1 MPTPDLEPL
10 RPSEY
15 GDCEFI
21 LSPDKNYL
29 ITYRYSFPDYTVW
42 TVPEGK
48 FVYRGSV
55 NAPYGEFRNYFSMSA
70 NSMYVKGKN
79 DSYARMLTDGKSVA
93 DPMAVEKPNLP
104 EKLLFTQWFKP
115 NNAFS
120 VPTESEKELKSLI
133 RINGRSNGLNEAVE
147 EIEVINDNNRPG
159 NVLVIFEQGYYGD
172 DKFLKT
178 MTDKKPKEW
187 RAMQAQSGHPQFK
200 DINIASVNL
209 QTKEVTQLGRA
220 IPGVHGKDYRLEH
233 LNHGLLAS
241 PGHNYFG
248 IKYWLR
254 SPTSGEMYA
263 SFCFYNLK
271 GEEIWRTPENVEV
284 LSPYFDDLGS
294 LWLGYREN
302 VRAPETGKTI
312 YHKLDIATGKIQ
324 ANAELKSSLPP
335 FFIMDWNMVAIQK
348 LDPAIKNLSS
358 IGFFDIR
365 TGNMLASLYNPE
377 IKGVALKTNEYYAE
391 QERKRQEFLN
401 IWYAQMRQDYEEGLK
416 KWETDNQSNTDRKRT
431 ENENRCPSCSGN
443 GQVDCSSC
451 GYIYTTESL
460 GMGRTRT
467 TKTIDP
473 NYRGN
478 GKSICSTCHGRGYI
492 FSKK

>member
-1 MPTPDLEPL
+1 
-10 RPSEY
+10 
-15 GDCEFI
+15 
-21 LSPDKNYL
+21 
-29 ITYRYSFPDYTVW
+29 
-42 TVPEGK
+42 
-48 FVYRGSV
+48 
-55 NAPYGEFRNYFSMSA
+55 
-70 NSMYVKGKN
+70 MYVKGKN
-79 DSYARMLTDGKSVA
+79 DKYARMLADGESVPDSLVIQKSDHPVKM
-93 DPMAVEKPNLP
+93 P
-104 EKLLFTQWFKP
+104 FTGWLKA
-115 NNAFS
+115 NNALGLPKN
-120 VPTESEKELKSLI
+120 VEDELKHLVHI
-133 RINGRSNGLNEAVE
+133 AGRYTASDEVVE
-147 EIEVINDNNRPG
+147 EIEVINDNSRPG
-159 NVLVIFEQGYYGD
+159 SVLVIFEQGYYGD

-178 MTDKKPKEW
+178 MPDKKPKEW

-209 QTKEVTQLGRA
+209 QTKEVTQIGRA

-233 LNHGLLAS
+233 LNHGFLVS
-241 PGHNYFG
+241 PGHNYYG
-248 IKYWLR
+248 IKFWKR

-263 SFCFYNLK
+263 SYCFYNLK
-271 GEEIWRTPENVEV
+271 GQEIWKTPEDVEV

-294 LWLGYREN
+294 LWLGYKEN
-302 VRAPETGKTI
+302 VRSPKIGKTV
-312 YHKLDIATGKIQ
+312 YHKLDIATGNLL
-324 ANAELKSSLPP
+324 ANADVQSSLPV
-335 FFIMDWNMVAIQK
+335 FFIMDWKMVAIQK
-348 LDPAIKNLSS
+348 LDPDIKNLSS

-365 TGNMLASLYNPE
+365 TGNILASLYNPE
-377 IKGVALKTNEYYAE
+377 IKGVAVKTNEYYAE

-451 GYIYTTESL
+451 GYIFTTESL